1 MLNKEKNELRE
12 LDGAELQQGILE
24 LKQQLLALKLDV
36 ATAHVRDYSL
46 FKKLRRGIARLST
59 FQRQKEQ
66 TTRN

>member
-1 MLNKEKNELRE
+1 MLNKQKDEIRKLDTNELE
-12 LDGAELQQGILE
+12 QGIQE

-36 ATAHVRDYSL
+36 ATAHVKDYSL

-59 FQRQKEQ
+59 FKSQKEQ